1 MATAIAW
8 PRFEK
13 DAPCVG
19 MKEPEKQ
26 CPFYSEC
33 PYFQARERARKAPV
47 VATNYSYGFEALA
60 NPEILDQF
68 DSLVADEAHDLSSI
82 LTAAATLPLELG
94 RLKDSL
100 IECLQGGYQA
110 LWEAAQPIRTGSC
123 CLLRCR
129 RCWPSRDWPG

>member
-1 MATAIAW
+1 MRRNEGAGKAVSFLFGRSLLSGPGAG
-8 PRFEK
+8 PQ
-13 DAPCVG
+13 G
-19 MKEPEKQ
+19 
-26 CPFYSEC
+26 
-33 PYFQARERARKAPV
+33 APV

-100 IECLQGGYQA
+100 IECLQGEYQA